1 MINLLYNRLSMNHA
15 DPDGSWHAKTELCH
29 RKICVWFADIHDFR
43 MFVREERHNTLST
56 PLKPMGI
63 VRSTERVAWPRMM
76 RFASSARPCSRLL
89 HWLVQQHWACCFC
102 NRQSLPSATRGTN
115 LTAFFNFYTGH
126 PVCNLPSLLRSW
138 SKIVGLGSVN
148 HIQFLIIFCVI
159 VDCLRLWEACNGSM
173 CFCFLCTSHN
183 FTLADA
189 SCR

>member
-43 MFVREERHNTLST
+43 MFVCEERHNTLST

-126 PVCNLPSLLRSW
+126 PVCKPSLLLLVQPYAVSYYFLRDCWLFETLRSMQW
-138 SKIVGLGSVN
+138 FDVLLFFVYFT
-148 HIQFLIIFCVI
+148 QF
-159 VDCLRLWEACNGSM
+159 
-173 CFCFLCTSHN
+173 H
-183 FTLADA
+183 A
-189 SCR
+189 SWC